1 MKPYICFL
9 KKEKY
14 KKEFSE
20 KLELTGLKNIY
31 IFTCWM
37 EVFVHVNAVK
47 NVKLGIVL

>member
-9 KKEKY
+9 KKIKY

-20 KLELTGLKNIY
+20 KLELTGLKKN

-47 NVKLGIVL
+47 NVKPGIVL